1 MTVYILL
8 WHDAF
13 QGTGVVDISTSKET
27 LKEIGHKL
35 RKENP
40 DAIGVFE
47 IDEKEL
53 LD

>member
-27 LKEIGHKL
+27 LKEIVHKL
-35 RKENP
+35 CKENP
-40 DAIGVFE
+40 DAVGVFE
-47 IDEKEL
+47 ITKREL